1 MSNLLPPNAT
11 ILERNLAAAA
21 AAIEGVPVP
30 LRDLWNPD
38 ACPVAWLPFLAFA
51 FSVDRWDMNWSE
63 KTKRAVIKAAYFVHK
78 KKGTI
83 GALRRVV
90 EPLGYLIRVLEW
102 WQIDPPGPR
111 GTFQLDIGVLDTG
124 ITEEMYLELERLID
138 DAKPLARHMLGMA
151 ISVEVRGT
159 EYIGASAY
167 LGDELTVYPYT
178 PREIVS
184 SLTWGTKG
192 STHMI
197 DTITVYAFTNNL
209 VVSSLT
215 WGTSGSTHTIDTIT
229 VQPKV

>member
-11 ILERNLAAAA
+11 TLERNLAAAA

-38 ACPVAWLPFLAFA
+38 ACPVAWLPFLAVA
-51 FSVDRWDMNWSE
+51 FSVDRWDPSWTE
-63 KTKRAVIKAAYFVHK
+63 KTKRGVIKSAYFVHK

-90 EPLGYLIRVLEW
+90 EPLGYLIRIVEW
-102 WQIDPPGPR
+102 WQTNPPGPR
-111 GTFQLDIGVLDTG
+111 GTFQLDVGVLNTG

-138 DAKPLARHMLGMA
+138 DAKPLTRHMLGLA

-159 EYIGASAY
+159 SYVAAKAY

-178 PREIVS
+178 PGE
-184 SLTWGTKG
+184 
-192 STHMI
+192 
-197 DTITVYAFTNNL
+197 
-209 VVSSLT
+209 VVSSLAWRSAGTTHTIDALTVYAYTPNEVRSVLT
-215 WGTSGSTHTIDTIT
+215 WGAACSTHTIDTIT
-229 VQPKV
+229 VQPKH

>member
-1 MSNLLPPNAT
+1 VSNLLPPNAT
-11 ILERNLAAAA
+11 TLERNLAAAS

-51 FSVDRWDMNWSE
+51 FSVDRWDPNWSE
-63 KTKRAVIKAAYFVHK
+63 TTKRKVIKAAYFVHK

-102 WQIDPPGPR
+102 WQINPPGPR

-138 DAKPLARHMLGMA
+138 DAKPLTRHMLGLA

-159 EYIGASAY
+159 EYLGAASY

-178 PREIVS
+178 P
-184 SLTWGTKG
+184 SLIATTGVWLTTGA
-192 STHMI
+192 THVI
-197 DTITVYAFTNNL
+197 DTL
-209 VVSSLT
+209 
-215 WGTSGSTHTIDTIT
+215 T
-229 VQPKV
+229 VQPKH